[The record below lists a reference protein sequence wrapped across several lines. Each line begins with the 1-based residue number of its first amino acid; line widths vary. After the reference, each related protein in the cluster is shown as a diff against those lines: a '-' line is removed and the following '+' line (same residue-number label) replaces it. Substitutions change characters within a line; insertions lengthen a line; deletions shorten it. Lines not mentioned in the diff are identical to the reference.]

1 MLGLISGY
9 ACDILFIFKKNKKIR
24 KKIKKNQTLGI
35 LIKVMHKDHLEK
47 PY

>member
-9 ACDILFIFKKNKKIR
+9 ACNILFILKKIKKKN
-24 KKIKKNQTLGI
+24 KKNQTLGI
-35 LIKVMHKDHLEK
+35 LIKVMHKDQLEK